1 MAVSFHHRTVRER
14 LVALDVPA
22 PHDQRAASDQLG
34 PHPRR
39 MGRLTASF
47 PHLACRPQQPVVAR
61 HAGQVRALVQ
71 QDVEHLRRREVNE
84 ALGAQHVEDLAHLL
98 VCELVRW
105 RWPRSDRT
113 RLGRRLAAVMRGP
126 RAAHRRARG
135 AGAEH
140 RLDGVE
146 ATVDHGCRLF
156 VSSLSAS
163 SRSKSSDAFPWI
175 SNASLCFANSSSS
188 RSLRRRSR
196 SFSICSAVR
205 LAGRVFGASSLSAPT
220 SRARRHS
227 TMCEESSPPRRNSA
241 PLAPGSVNR
250 SYSSRMASLSSAENR
265 RRVGFAAGSSSPTPP
280 SWARASKAAVVMV
293 IGLRDPVLAPRD
305 GGLQQVSHV
314 SLTEGAA
321 ALQIDPRYDDQHRSP
336 RQNILVAQA
345 ATAHRTTPLCRPTSP
360 TGGLQIDRSAVRS
373 AFSVSWL
380 CVSSSRRLVSSTGTV
395 LARVLGHGSVPAYR
409 VSRRHRCRG
418 WRGPQVGGEGGV

>member
-1 MAVSFHHRTVRER
+1 MSSFASAR
-14 LVALDVPA
+14 LRRRHAPRHDVPAEDVQHDIEVVVLAALRALELGDVPA
-22 PHDQRAASDQLG
+22 PHDQRAARDQLG

-39 MGRLTASF
+39 MRRLTASF

-98 VCELVRW
+98 VGELVRW
-105 RWPRSDRT
+105 RWPRSGRT
-113 RLGRRLAAVMRGP
+113 RLGRRLTAVMRGP

-140 RLDGVE
+140 RRDGVE
-146 ATVDHGCRLF
+146 AIVDHGCRLF

-196 SFSICSAVR
+196 SFSICSALR
-205 LAGRVFGASSLSAPT
+205 LAGRAFGASSLSAPA

-227 TMCEESSPPRRNSA
+227 TTWDEYKPSRRNSA
-241 PLAPGSVNR
+241 PFAPGSVR
-250 SYSSRMASLSSAENR
+250 FSYSSTMASLYSAENR
-265 RRVGFAAGSSSPTPP
+265 RRVGFAPGSSSPTPP
-280 SWARASKAAVVMV
+280 SWARASKAAEVMV

-321 ALQIDPRYDDQHRSP
+321 AAPPSSPVPRT
-336 RQNILVAQA
+336 A
-345 ATAHRTTPLCRPTSP
+345 ASATPPTSAP
-360 TGGLQIDRSAVRS
+360 
-373 AFSVSWL
+373 
-380 CVSSSRRLVSSTGTV
+380 
-395 LARVLGHGSVPAYR
+395 
-409 VSRRHRCRG
+409 
-418 WRGPQVGGEGGV
+418 